1 MESVTCRI
9 PKGSPTDPS
18 TEIPRPNGDTE
29 LGLGK
34 SMKRKGPTNRNR
46 SGPNIPGPN
55 PFRWACFI
63 GSQGCLP
70 GSIPVCVPERSNQTS
85 GSRCSW
91 GKMVKRFMKAVQ
103 LHRLSVWPDGA
114 ESDVTIQAASPER
127 GVHPGVISWPLRER
141 PGGGHS
147 GARVGRLEV
156 QPGSPGESA
165 GGCGD
170 VPAITVL
177 VMKGA

>member
-1 MESVTCRI
+1 MSPTNRIHMESVTCRI

-85 GSRCSW
+85 GSGCSW

-127 GVHPGVISWPLRER
+127 GCTQGASH
-141 PGGGHS
+141 GHS
-147 GARVGRLEV
+147 GNVREAGTPGPEWGGWRCSQDRGSQRVAAATC
-156 QPGSPGESA
+156 PP
-165 GGCGD
+165 
-170 VPAITVL
+170 
-177 VMKGA
+177 